1 MPIFQL
7 WKRRSHRDPA
17 RQPLLSPRERVNP
30 EGDQSATHEA
40 AFVTT
45 PLPRRQ
51 LVVLCLMR
59 VTEPISQSLIQPF
72 INQMLEDLEV
82 TPDRTKIGFYAGLI
96 TSLFA
101 FSQLCTTFWWG
112 MLSDRI
118 GRKPILLS
126 GLIGLS
132 ISITSFGVQTSF
144 TGLVV
149 ARCFAGIMNGNVGIV
164 KSVLA
169 EITDETNKARAFS
182 LLPMSNA
189 IGMILGPMIGGY
201 LAQPTKQYPEVF
213 GNIEF
218 LNHYPYFLPC
228 FIAGITNLLAVVLG
242 FFYLEETL
250 PSKKAH
256 QKSALSD
263 NNDADEVFE
272 ALGEDENVT
281 QTKPKFSAL
290 FTPTVVSVLLGSML
304 VFFQTSS
311 WNTLIPIFA
320 YTRYEDG
327 GLGLNFNQ
335 IGTALTTNGFASVI
349 VQTAAFPY
357 FQKKW
362 GTVRVFR
369 KVLAVWPV
377 AFALLPVIRWLE
389 RQQREHY
396 GEDVGSRA
404 AVVGLICVLAL
415 KSVGGMSMVCIA
427 LLINSAAPSPSTLG
441 ALYGLAQTCSAFSRT
456 FAPVINGAIFSISI
470 NRKYLGGNLV
480 WVWGVLLSCLTYS
493 FSQTIKI
500 ESSVSVTRSSTSSV
514 GNR

>member
-1 MPIFQL
+1 MPIFKL
-7 WKRRSHRDPA
+7 WKRRSPRDPA
-17 RQPLLSPRERVNP
+17 RQPLLSPRSRANP
-30 EGDQSATHEA
+30 ECNQSETLEA
-40 AFVTT
+40 VPLST
-45 PLPRRQ
+45 PLPSQQ
-51 LVVLCLMR
+51 LLVLCLMR
-59 VTEPISQSLIQPF
+59 ITEPISQSLIQPF
-72 INQMLEDLEV
+72 INQMLEDLKV

-112 MLSDRI
+112 VLSDRI

-144 TGLVV
+144 IGLVV

-201 LAQPTKQYPEVF
+201 LAEPTKQYPAIF
-213 GNIEF
+213 GHIEF
-218 LNHYPYFLPC
+218 LKNYPYFLPC
-228 FIAGITNLLAVVLG
+228 FIAGTTNFLAVVLG

-250 PSKKAH
+250 PSKIAY
-256 QKSALSD
+256 QKPQLNEVSGVGEVLEEFG
-263 NNDADEVFE
+263 DER
-272 ALGEDENVT
+272 NVT
-281 QTKPKFSAL
+281 QVKPEFSAL

-311 WNTLIPIFA
+311 WNTLIPIYA

-327 GLGLNFNQ
+327 GLGLSFNQ
-335 IGTALTTNGFASVI
+335 IGTALTTNGFAAVI
-349 VQTAAFPY
+349 IQTAAFPY

-377 AFALLPVIRWLE
+377 AFMLLPMIRYLE
-389 RQQREHY
+389 KQQRERY

-404 AVVGLICVLAL
+404 AVAGLIGVLAL

-441 ALYGLAQTCSAFSRT
+441 ALNGLAQTCSAFSRT

-470 NRKYLGGNLV
+470 NRHYLGGNLI
-480 WVWGVLLSCLTYS
+480 WFWGILLSCLTYL

-500 ESSVSVTRSSTSSV
+500 ETEAAVIRAQPALS
-514 GNR
+514 